1 MSEKEGNS
9 NEVDRDYK
17 QEARDSRLR
26 PMRKN
31 NEEVLRKKLQ
41 LQAQQKCAPFFKS
54 FADCAKESGLMVVF
68 NCRTQNTAS
77 KLDPS

>member
-1 MSEKEGNS
+1 MSEKEGNN

-26 PMRKN
+26 PIMRKN

-41 LQAQQKCAPFFKS
+41 LQAQQKCAPFFKN
-54 FADCAKESGLMVVF
+54 FAECSKENGLMVVF
-68 NCRTQNTAS
+68 NCRIQNSAS
-77 KLDPS
+77 KLNS